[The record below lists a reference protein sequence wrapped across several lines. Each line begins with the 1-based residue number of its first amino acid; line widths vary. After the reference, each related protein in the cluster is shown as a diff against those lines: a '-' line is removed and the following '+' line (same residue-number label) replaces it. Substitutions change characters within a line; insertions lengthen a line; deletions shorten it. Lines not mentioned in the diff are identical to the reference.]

1 MSSLWT
7 ESNIKNALNH
17 DQGQVLGVCVGGV
30 VGMINAMCIMIK
42 RIEKQKLQ
50 LNSLETRK

>member
-1 MSSLWT
+1 M
-7 ESNIKNALNH
+7 IK
-17 DQGQVLGVCVGGV
+17 DKYWVCVCVGGV
-30 VGMINAMCIMIK
+30 GMINTMCIMIK

>member
-1 MSSLWT
+1 M
-7 ESNIKNALNH
+7 IK
-17 DQGQVLGVCVGGV
+17 DKYWVCGG

-42 RIEKQKLQ
+42 RTEKQKLQ